1 MWAKAF
7 SQYQE
12 ERVEETVNAIMQYW
26 KSRQLDAQKEQV
38 NQPVMSLEGA
48 LLSLPSSPLSP
59 FSLAFFL
66 SYGKK
71 IALGVRIRKP
81 LAVCRAVELKYTTA
95 LYAGTSSTPSSC
107 KDKGGDRLER
117 TEETYEIE
125 MANHCWPESEHH
137 FLEHT
142 EV

>member
-48 LLSLPSSPLSP
+48 LLSSP
-59 FSLAFFL
+59 FFFTFPNSVFILISLLAQHSGRL
-66 SYGKK
+66 
-71 IALGVRIRKP
+71 L
-81 LAVCRAVELKYTTA
+81 LAVSMAMFMINTRHPDAVTA
-95 LYAGTSSTPSSC
+95 
-107 KDKGGDRLER
+107 
-117 TEETYEIE
+117 TEMHASE
-125 MANHCWPESEHH
+125 MS
-137 FLEHT
+137 LL
-142 EV
+142 